1 VAKTPAD
8 ISAYDE
14 QFTLAF
20 NSATKA
26 LNDAAERLANQVA
39 AKRLCSLKGFLDDCG
54 ISFSIS
60 MMNEAFIERPVA
72 MFHWEEEQF
81 PLIDQFVSKLLV
93 TIRLKG
99 IKNGD
104 NVRPIKKDALI
115 LRRYQGVLIGGGSP
129 TSSPPMS
136 ARRA

>member
-1 VAKTPAD
+1 MAKTPAD

-60 MMNEAFIERPVA
+60 MMNEAFIETP
-72 MFHWEEEQF
+72 MGKFHGYEENPPF
-81 PLIDQFVSKLLV
+81 VDQFVSKASVMISLGRML
-93 TIRLKG
+93 
-99 IKNGD
+99 
-104 NVRPIKKDALI
+104 
-115 LRRYQGVLIGGGSP
+115 
-129 TSSPPMS
+129 
-136 ARRA
+136 